1 MPSRHNTLWRLSIH
15 RTFHGLYIR
24 PQQLIFAGADERRSL
39 IAIPLANSLATLIV
53 PRHGIVVV
61 RLFYFR
67 QPCADTTGLRC
78 VARNA
83 VVNHLL
89 IQSSDA
95 LRKASYHTS
104 TNRNPWVSAQA
115 STGAIRPFLTALS

>member
-39 IAIPLANSLATLIV
+39 IAISLANSLATLIV

-61 RLFYFR
+61 RLFDFR
-67 QPCADTTGLRC
+67 QPCADATGLRC

-83 VVNHLL
+83 VVNHTG
-89 IQSSDA
+89 ISSMLA
-95 LRKASYHTS
+95 LRRLLFSS
-104 TNRNPWVSAQA
+104 EDN
-115 STGAIRPFLTALS
+115 